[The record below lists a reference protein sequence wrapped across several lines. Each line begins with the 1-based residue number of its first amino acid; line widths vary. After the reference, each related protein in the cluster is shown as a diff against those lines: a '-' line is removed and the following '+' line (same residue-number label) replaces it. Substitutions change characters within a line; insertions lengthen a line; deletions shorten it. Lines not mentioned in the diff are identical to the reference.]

1 MSTEPSAAVQLTPTE
16 QTVLRHIDSGLSS
29 SEAATAMTVGKRTV
43 DFHLHNIYTKM
54 GVKNRVQA
62 LSYARKHDLL

>member
-16 QTVLRHIDSGLSS
+16 QSVLRNIDSGLSS
-29 SEAATAMTVGKRTV
+29 SETAAAMNVGKRTV

-54 GVKNRVQA
+54 QVRNRVQA
-62 LSYARKHDLL
+62 LAYARKHDLL